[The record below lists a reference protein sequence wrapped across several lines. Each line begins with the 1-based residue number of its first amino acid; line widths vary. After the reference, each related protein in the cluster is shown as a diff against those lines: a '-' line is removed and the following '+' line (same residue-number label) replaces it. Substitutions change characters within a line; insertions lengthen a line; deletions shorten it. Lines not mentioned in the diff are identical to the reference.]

1 MTVTATETTTPH
13 VNGDSSAYESKF
25 LPKVTSIPVI
35 SSLKKQVFSTVP
47 QAEVLTKYVGG
58 RLSTAFTY
66 TNDTPIQGLLIK
78 LDTLAAS
85 GVEKLEKE
93 VPAVNTPTDQVLKKT
108 KLDIFLGFFTYY
120 YTASV
125 DFTFN
130 LFNAYKS
137 AADPVIH
144 SVLDRIEI
152 LLGLKPAQQTNDTD
166 RIKRIRGS
174 VYEKVDSR
182 VTPIYNKSKDTVTS
196 VYNDTFVP
204 LTQYPA
210 KQFNVQKD
218 KANEKYSPLVSEL
231 TNRYTKAESAAKD
244 AWLQTK
250 PDISGPNSVVPT
262 LKSGLYTLITFGYNV
277 IYPEAKKPD
286 PKGVESQTN
295 GLVSGV
301 DMNDG
306 EATKRPNRSAS

>member
-1 MTVTATETTTPH
+1 MTVTATETEPQ
-13 VNGDSSAYESKF
+13 VNGDHSAYESKF

-35 SSLKKQVFSTVP
+35 SSAKKHLYAAIP
-47 QAEVLTKYVGG
+47 QTEVLTNYVGSCLG
-58 RLSTAFTY
+58 TAFTY
-66 TNDTPIQGLLIK
+66 TNDTPIQGILIK

-93 VPAVNTPTDQVLKKT
+93 VPAVNMPTDQVLKKT
-108 KLDIFLGFFTYY
+108 KVDKFLDILTHYY
-120 YTASV
+120 VASV
-125 DFTFN
+125 QFTFN
-130 LFNAYKS
+130 LLNAYKS

-144 SVLDRIEI
+144 SVLNRIETF
-152 LLGLKPAQQTNDTD
+152 LGLKPAEQTNDTE

-182 VTPIYNKSKDTVTS
+182 VTPIYNKSRDTVTS
-196 VYNDTFVP
+196 VYNDKFVP
-204 LTQYPA
+204 LTQYPT
-210 KQFNVQKD
+210 KQFHVQKD

-262 LKSGLYTLITFGYNV
+262 LKSGIFTAITFGYNIV
-277 IYPEAKKPD
+277 YPEQKKPD

-301 DMNDG
+301 ELTDG
-306 EATKRPNRSAS
+306 EAKKRSNGSAS

>member
-1 MTVTATETTTPH
+1 MTVTATETKPQL
-13 VNGDSSAYESKF
+13 NGDHTAYESKF
-25 LPKVTSIPVI
+25 IPKVTSIPVI
-35 SSLKKQVFSTVP
+35 SSFKKHLFSAIP
-47 QAEVLTKYVGG
+47 QTEVVSNY
-58 RLSTAFTY
+58 LSAGLATAFSY
-66 TNDTPIQGLLIK
+66 TNDTPIQGMLIK

-85 GVEKLEKE
+85 GVERLEKE

-108 KLDIFLGFFTYY
+108 KLDKFLGLFTHYY
-120 YTASV
+120 IVSV
-125 DFTFN
+125 DFTVN
-130 LFNAYKS
+130 ILNAYKS

-144 SVLDRIEI
+144 SVLGRIETF
-152 LLGLKPAQQTNDTD
+152 LGLKPAEESNDTE

-182 VTPIYNKSKDTVTS
+182 VTPIYNKSMGTVTS
-196 VYNDTFVP
+196 VYNDKVVP

-231 TNRYTKAESAAKD
+231 TDRYTKAESAAKD

-262 LKSGLYTLITFGYNV
+262 LKSGIFTIITFGYNIV
-277 IYPEAKKPD
+277 YPEQKKPD

-301 DMNDG
+301 ELSDG
-306 EATKRPNRSAS
+306 EAKKRSNGTTS

>member
-1 MTVTATETTTPH
+1 
-13 VNGDSSAYESKF
+13 
-25 LPKVTSIPVI
+25 
-35 SSLKKQVFSTVP
+35 
-47 QAEVLTKYVGG
+47 
-58 RLSTAFTY
+58 
-66 TNDTPIQGLLIK
+66 LIK

-93 VPAVNTPTDQVLKKT
+93 VPAVNMPTDQVLKKT
-108 KLDIFLGFFTYY
+108 KLDKFLDVLTHYY
-120 YTASV
+120 IASV
-125 DFTFN
+125 HFTFN
-130 LFNAYKS
+130 LLNAYKS

-144 SVLDRIEI
+144 SVLDRIET
-152 LLGLKPAQQTNDTD
+152 LLGLKPAEQTNDTE

-182 VTPIYNKSKDTVTS
+182 VAPIYNKSRETVTS
-196 VYNDTFVP
+196 VYNDKFVP
-204 LTQYPA
+204 LTQYPT
-210 KQFNVQKD
+210 KQFHVQKD

-262 LKSGLYTLITFGYNV
+262 LKSGLFTLITFGYNIV
-277 IYPEAKKPD
+277 YPEQKKPD

-301 DMNDG
+301 ELTDG
-306 EATKRPNRSAS
+306 EAKQRSNGSAS